1 MVSRIHFA
9 VSFSGDLGGRT
20 LIRYILR
27 RLLLLIPVIVL
38 VSFMVFTL
46 MDLAP
51 GDAMSGWDLDG
62 MSVEEIAEL
71 RADMGLDD
79 PLLVRYGRYM
89 LRLVRGDLG
98 VGDHSGIS
106 VWENFITRLPN
117 TLILALA
124 TVIIGV
130 TIALPLGIFAARRAG
145 KISDNITTAFTMMGM
160 SMPGFWLGILMILL
174 FAYVLPW
181 FPAAGF
187 NHGLRSVILPAVVS
201 SMTLLAACTRQTRS
215 SMLEVLKADYLRT
228 ARAKGVP
235 EKVVI
240 RKHALGNALIPIV
253 TTIGVSIA
261 LAVSGTAVIEAVFAW
276 PGIGR
281 LIVEAVAARDVTTTT
296 GVVILTTIL
305 YVLILLLVDLAY
317 AFIDPRIRA
326 QYASSKKR
334 RKKATVAVAEAK
346 DTTPAATPALA
357 DDAEIAAV
365 RLDEQDNVPLA
376 RAASEVPQPTQSV
389 QTEAAPA
396 EAFVSFATV
405 TDDDVQKEA
414 VTITSGESV
423 LRKHRKRSRGGE
435 AFRHLLRNPGAMAGM
450 VILGIMVILFI
461 VSQFIPFESVTAANM
476 QYRFS
481 SPSLQFP
488 FGTDNMGRNLFIR
501 VIYATRFSLPI
512 GLGATSV
519 AALIGV
525 FLGSISAF
533 YEGSVAD
540 EVVMRFS
547 DSLAS
552 IPGILLGMVIITT
565 LGRSVPN
572 LIIAIG
578 VSAVPVF
585 VRISR
590 ASVLTLKGSEFVEA
604 AKAIGLSNFRILY
617 TQVLPN
623 GLAPIMITFTA
634 SLGMAILI
642 SAGLSFLGF
651 GIPIPNPEWGQ
662 LVSVGRETI
671 RSAPWLTIFPGL
683 FIMLTV
689 MAFNLLGDGLRDAFD
704 PKLKK

>member
-1 MVSRIHFA
+1 M
-9 VSFSGDLGGRT
+9 
-20 LIRYILR
+20 IRYILR
-27 RLLLLIPVIVL
+27 RLLLLIPVIIL
-38 VSFMVFTL
+38 VSFMVFAL

-51 GDAMSGWDLDG
+51 GDAMSGWDLGD
-62 MSVEEIAEL
+62 MSMDEIAAL
-71 RADMGLDD
+71 REEMGLDD
-79 PLLVRYGRYM
+79 PLIVRYGRYM
-89 LRLVRGDLG
+89 IRLVQGDLG

-130 TIALPLGIFAARRAG
+130 TIALPLGIFAAKRAG
-145 KISDNITTAFTMMGM
+145 KISDNATTAFTMIGM
-160 SMPGFWLGILMILL
+160 SMPGFWLGILLMLL
-174 FAYVLPW
+174 FAYVIPI

-187 NHGLRSVILPAVVS
+187 NHGIRSVVLPAVVS

-215 SMLEVLKADYLRT
+215 SMLEVLKSDYLRT

-261 LAVSGTAVIEAVFAW
+261 LAVSGTAVIETVFAW

-281 LIVEAVAARDVTTTT
+281 LIVESVNARDVTTTT
-296 GVVILTTIL
+296 GVVILTTVL

-326 QYASSKKR
+326 QYARHKK
-334 RKKATVAVAEAK
+334 KKSAAVAPKSQAAAPST
-346 DTTPAATPALA
+346 DAAPASDGVEVAAMQF
-357 DDAEIAAV
+357 DAG
-365 RLDEQDNVPLA
+365 LDM
-376 RAASEVPQPTQSV
+376 
-389 QTEAAPA
+389 QTEAPLVLEEEIAPA
-396 EAFVSFATV
+396 EVAPAPAPAEPSPFVTV
-405 TDDDVQKEA
+405 TNFDSVKKEDA
-414 VTITSGESV
+414 ADGESV
-423 LRKHRKRSRGGE
+423 IRKYRKRSRGGE
-435 AFRHLLRNPGAMAGM
+435 VFRHLLRNPGATAGLI
-450 VILGIMVILFI
+450 ILSVMVILFI
-461 VSQFIPFESVTAANM
+461 VAQFIPFEAVSATNM
-476 QYRFS
+476 QYRLT
-481 SPSLQFP
+481 SPSAMFP
-488 FGTDNMGRNLFIR
+488 FGTDHMGRNLFTR

-512 GLGATSV
+512 GVGATSV
-519 AALIGV
+519 AAFIGV

-533 YEGSVAD
+533 YEGSIAD
-540 EVVMRFS
+540 EVIMRFS

-578 VSAVPVF
+578 VSAIPIF

-604 AKAIGLSNFRILY
+604 ARAIGLSNFRILY

-651 GIPIPNPEWGQ
+651 GIPVPNPEWGS
-662 LVSVGRETI
+662 LVSAGQDHI

-704 PKLKK
+704 PKLKR

>member
-1 MVSRIHFA
+1 
-9 VSFSGDLGGRT
+9 
-20 LIRYILR
+20 
-27 RLLLLIPVIVL
+27 
-38 VSFMVFTL
+38 MVFAL

-51 GDAMSGWDLDG
+51 GDAMSGWDLGD
-62 MSVEEIAEL
+62 MSMDEIAAL
-71 RADMGLDD
+71 REEMGLDD
-79 PLLVRYGRYM
+79 PLIVRYGRYM
-89 LRLVRGDLG
+89 IRLVQGDLG

-130 TIALPLGIFAARRAG
+130 TIALPLGIFAAKRAG
-145 KISDNITTAFTMMGM
+145 KISDNATTAFTMIGM
-160 SMPGFWLGILMILL
+160 SMPGFWLGILLMLL
-174 FAYVLPW
+174 FAYVIPI

-187 NHGLRSVILPAVVS
+187 NHGIRSVVLPAVVS

-215 SMLEVLKADYLRT
+215 SMLEVLKSDYLRT

-261 LAVSGTAVIEAVFAW
+261 LAVSGTAVIETVFAW

-281 LIVEAVAARDVTTTT
+281 LIVESVNARDVTTTT
-296 GVVILTTIL
+296 GVVILTTVL

-326 QYASSKKR
+326 QYARHKK
-334 RKKATVAVAEAK
+334 KKSAAVAPKSQAAAPST
-346 DTTPAATPALA
+346 DAAPASDGVEVAAMQF
-357 DDAEIAAV
+357 DAG
-365 RLDEQDNVPLA
+365 LDM
-376 RAASEVPQPTQSV
+376 
-389 QTEAAPA
+389 QTEAPLVLEEEIAPA
-396 EAFVSFATV
+396 EVAPAPAPAEPSPFVTV
-405 TDDDVQKEA
+405 TNFDSVKKEDA
-414 VTITSGESV
+414 ADGESV
-423 LRKHRKRSRGGE
+423 IRKYRKRSRGGE
-435 AFRHLLRNPGAMAGM
+435 VFRHLLRNPGATAGLI
-450 VILGIMVILFI
+450 ILSVMVILFI
-461 VSQFIPFESVTAANM
+461 VAQFIPFEAVSATNM
-476 QYRFS
+476 QYRLT
-481 SPSLQFP
+481 SPSAMFP
-488 FGTDNMGRNLFIR
+488 FGTDHMGRNLFTR

-512 GLGATSV
+512 GVGATSV
-519 AALIGV
+519 AAFIGV

-533 YEGSVAD
+533 YEGSIAD
-540 EVVMRFS
+540 EVIMRFS

-578 VSAVPVF
+578 VSAIPIF

-604 AKAIGLSNFRILY
+604 ARAIGLSNFRILY

-651 GIPIPNPEWGQ
+651 GIPVPNPEWGS
-662 LVSVGRETI
+662 LVSAGQDHI

-704 PKLKK
+704 PKLKR